1 MSGKSDTTR
10 INDTLTMI
18 GQAAILTP
26 PIRTAIVNLVNGQ
39 FPRLTAADL
48 TAYSQ
53 LSAEMSVK
61 NQITAGVAK
70 GNAAEREM
78 RRAIVLL
85 WTAIAKA
92 QVQPTP
98 MAKTQPAMSIG
109 AGVLPAAFSEAMLKA
124 AVVASPQGAQHMF
137 NELSLHPVRFL
148 TTNRIMIRG
157 SAVGGDRFSSAPT
170 GNYQNVCQFYFQYDV
185 AQDRFI
191 LGAGADVQLGA
202 SHPFTTVSVPAVHW
216 SAVPGVG
223 AAPYNFAGVLGC
235 ELTGASFMVTTQFT
249 GCTFNWTNHGGMLR
263 ASHVSPSGGGPL
275 TYPGGGIALAQRM
288 MANGAMANAGGTA
301 VAAFGPGAGN
311 APPVGGGNSFYP
323 NPAANVIRWVSI
335 FGVVK
340 GGAWRLYSQTIGGA
354 LQILEPR
361 RIM

>member
-26 PIRTAIVNLVNGQ
+26 QIRTAIVNLVNAQ
-39 FPRLTAADL
+39 FPRLTPADL
-48 TAYSQ
+48 TAYAQ
-53 LSAEMSVK
+53 LSADMSVK

-70 GNAAEREM
+70 GSAAEREM

-85 WTAIAKA
+85 WAAMAKA

-98 MAKTQPAMSIG
+98 TAKTQPAMSIG
-109 AGVLPAAFSEAMLKA
+109 AGVLPAIFSEAMLKA
-124 AVVASPQGAQHMF
+124 AVIASPQGAQHMF
-137 NELSLHPVRFL
+137 NELSVHPVRFL
-148 TTNRIMIRG
+148 TTNRIIIYG
-157 SAVGGDRFSSAPT
+157 SSVGDDRFSSAPT
-170 GNYQNVCQFYFQYDV
+170 GNYQNVQQFHFQYDV
-185 AQDRFI
+185 VQDRFM
-191 LGAGADVQLGA
+191 LRAAAEVQLGA

-223 AAPYNFAGVLGC
+223 AAPYNFTGVLGC

-249 GCTFNWTNHGGMLR
+249 GCTFNWTNHGGTVR
-263 ASHVSPSGGGPL
+263 ASHISPSGGGPG
-275 TYPGGGIALAQRM
+275 TYPGGGNALAQRV
-288 MANGAMANAGGTA
+288 MANGSMANAGGAA
-301 VAAFGPGAGN
+301 VTAFGPGAGN
-311 APPVGGGNSFYP
+311 APVAGGNPFYP
-323 NPAANVIRWVSI
+323 DPVVNVLRWVSI

-354 LQILEPR
+354 LQILEAR